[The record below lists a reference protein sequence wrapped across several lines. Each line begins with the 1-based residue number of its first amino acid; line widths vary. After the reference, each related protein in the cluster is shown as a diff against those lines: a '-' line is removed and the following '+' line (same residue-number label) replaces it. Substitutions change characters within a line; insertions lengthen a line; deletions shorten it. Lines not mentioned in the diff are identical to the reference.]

1 MQFFSADAKVFVK
14 KFKKKI
20 GHENMK
26 KVHLKVAHNRPP
38 TFFYLLAWLPK
49 RPGNRNPVPP
59 KAL

>member
-1 MQFFSADAKVFVK
+1 MQFFSADVKVFVK
-14 KFKKKI
+14 NLKKKI

-38 TFFYLLAWLPK
+38 TFFYVLARLPK
-49 RPGNRNPVPP
+49 WTRSRNPLPP